1 MTIDVNLL
9 RFDEDFFE
17 NLDEIIEDTMIQ
29 IFITHPKESDEIT
42 KTKEIAAKYESIFYS
57 VPLSLHAQADVNCVA
72 FSVQGDEDLALLPNL
87 EKPIFI
93 DESYLDESII
103 ISRLSGC
110 RGVLLNATREYPQLS
125 GFYFAM
131 GVKNVSSF
139 SSEALGAMSMDQI
152 VLQSCYPDYPF
163 EEVTDAVKVI
173 SDTMFRPDQSII
185 ARATKSSLELFGFR

>member
-42 KTKEIAAKYESIFYS
+42 KTKEIAAKYESVFYS
-57 VPLSLHAQADVNCVA
+57 VPLLLHAQADENCVA

-93 DESYLDESII
+93 DESYLDESTL
-103 ISRLSGC
+103 SRLVGC

-125 GFYFAM
+125 GFYLAM
-131 GVKNVSSF
+131 GVKNVGLF
-139 SSEALGAMSMDQI
+139 DSETLGAMSMDKI
-152 VLQSCYPDYPF
+152 VLQSCYPDYGF

>member
-9 RFDEDFFE
+9 HFDEDFFE
-17 NLDEIIEDTMIQ
+17 NIDEIIEDTMIQ
-29 IFITHPKESDEIT
+29 IFITHPKEHDEVT
-42 KTKEIAAKYESIFYS
+42 KIKEIAAKYESIFYS
-57 VPLSLHAQADVNCVA
+57 VPLSFHTEADENCVA
-72 FSVQGDEDLALLPNL
+72 FSVHGDEDLALLPNL

-93 DESYLDESII
+93 DASHLDESII
-103 ISRLSGC
+103 SRVAGC

-125 GFYFAM
+125 GFYLAM
-131 GVKNVSSF
+131 GVKNVGLF
-139 SSEALGAMSMDQI
+139 DSETLGAMSMDQI